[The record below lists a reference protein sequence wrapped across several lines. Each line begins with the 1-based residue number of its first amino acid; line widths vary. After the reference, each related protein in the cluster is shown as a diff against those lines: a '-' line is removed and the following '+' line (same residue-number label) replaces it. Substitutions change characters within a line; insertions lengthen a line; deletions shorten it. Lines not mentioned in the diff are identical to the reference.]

1 MLYSMTNVPP
11 RARSLRLAL
20 LALLAAVGCTQA
32 PVQQPDPAPAA
43 IPANGALATP
53 LAPRAPQTAPL
64 HAAAAPDPEGDL
76 HTYAMAVGRAI
87 RTRLVVPSNIPESAS
102 ATYEL
107 TLASTGAIAR
117 LRPVK
122 RSGFPAY
129 DRAIQSAIKR
139 AQPFAA
145 LPATEPTKPTRMQ
158 LTFKVKE

>member
-1 MLYSMTNVPP
+1 MIDVAP
-11 RARSLRLAL
+11 RAGSLPLAL
-20 LALLAAVGCTQA
+20 LALLAAFGCTQA
-32 PVQQPDPAPAA
+32 PVQQPDPAAA

-64 HAAAAPDPEGDL
+64 HAAAAPDPQGDL
-76 HTYAMAVGRAI
+76 QTYAMAVGRAI
-87 RTRLVVPSNIPESAS
+87 RTRLVVPSNVPESAS

-107 TLASTGAIAR
+107 TLASTGAVAR

-122 RSGFPAY
+122 RSGFPSY